1 MINLS
6 KIELYKDTFFKIDKN
21 ILFKT
26 KYPINDIENII
37 NYTLDK
43 YNDTCKYYIDIENSY
58 WCVSFNVGLEQ
69 IEAMNQTM
77 FLIYIY
83 KDDANNSIIIISN
96 EIQEHIQWSS
106 IFKDLSKKL
115 KNT

>member
-37 NYTLDK
+37 NCILDK
-43 YNDTCKYYIDIENSY
+43 YIDTCKYYIDIENFY
-58 WCVSFNVGLEQ
+58 WGVSFNVGLEQ
-69 IEAMNQTM
+69 IEAMNHTM

-83 KDDANNSIIIISN
+83 KDDDNNSIIIISN
-96 EIQEHIQWSS
+96 EIQEHTQWSS
-106 IFKDLSKKL
+106 IFKELSKKL
-115 KNT
+115 KK